1 MNFLTR
7 ERQTLET
14 FLPGLDAKLS
24 ALEFHDREN
33 EPKKA
38 IGFFRETG
46 GAGLLIP
53 KKFGGLEAG
62 PVEAVQIQR
71 ALGCRAPSLTVATT
85 MHHFS
90 VATLLPVCTNPAGM
104 EWVLLQAIAQQRL
117 LLASGFAEGETR
129 QSALRPLMKARKT
142 DQGVIVT
149 GSKKP
154 CSLSGSMNLLV
165 ASVNVRDESSG
176 VEQFAVVLIPAE
188 SKGLERHAFW
198 GNLVLTGAESD
209 EVRLTDVFV
218 PERLV
223 FYPKNDIREEST
235 EAAGFLWFELLIA
248 AAYIGVASALAE
260 RVILGNRGT
269 AQDRV
274 NIIAELESAMAAVE
288 SVALLLAKG
297 ECSNSVLARALFV
310 KYAVQGAI
318 QRASSLAL
326 EIGGGMAFAR
336 NSEAT
341 YLYAATRALAFHP
354 PSRLAATKGLDHFIA
369 GGKFELE

>member
-1 MNFLTR
+1 MNFLNR
-7 ERQTLET
+7 EWQTLEA
-14 FLPGLDAKLS
+14 FLPGLDEKLS
-24 ALEFHDREN
+24 TLEFQERETD
-33 EPKKA
+33 PKKA
-38 IGFFRETG
+38 IGFFREAG

-53 KKFGGLEAG
+53 NKYGGLECG
-62 PVEAVQIQR
+62 PVEAIQIQR

-90 VATLLPVCTNPAGM
+90 VATLLPVCTNPNGM

-129 QSALRPLMKARKT
+129 QSALRPLMRARKT
-142 DQGVIVT
+142 EQGVVVN

-176 VEQFAVVLIPAE
+176 IEQFAVVLIPAE

-209 EVRLTDVFV
+209 EVRLTEVFV

-235 EAAGFLWFELLIA
+235 EAAGFLWFELLIT

-260 RVILGNRGT
+260 RVIVGNRGT

-274 NIIAELESAMAAVE
+274 SMVSELEGAMAAVE

-310 KYAVQGAI
+310 KYAVQSAI

-354 PSRLAATKGLDHFIA
+354 PSRLAATKGLDDFIA